1 MRKAIVLMSA
11 SMLVLGCSSRTVS
24 VVQPRDRDGSVVTAP
39 EKEKTSAKSQK
50 GNGKAHAKARGPR
63 KLNGVPPGH
72 YPPKGMCRVWYEGR
86 PPGKQ
91 PAPVKCSSLRGK
103 VPGDAFVLYNGA
115 HYDAQYKY
123 EEKSVPKVIAE
134 ILLGR

>member
-1 MRKAIVLMSA
+1 MRKVIVLMSA

-24 VVQPRDRDGSVVTAP
+24 VVQPQERSGSVVTTP

-50 GNGKAHAKARGPR
+50 GSGNAKANVRGPR

-103 VPGDAFVLYNGA
+103 VPSDAFVLYNDA
-115 HYDAQYKY
+115 YYDAQYKY
-123 EEKSVPKVIAE
+123 DEKSVPKAIAE
-134 ILLGR
+134 ILLRR

>member
-1 MRKAIVLMSA
+1 MRKAIVLLSV

-24 VVQPRDRDGSVVTAP
+24 VVQPQARSGSIVTAS

-72 YPPKGMCRVWYEGR
+72 YPPRGMCRVWYEGR

-91 PAPVKCSSLRGK
+91 PAAVKCSSLRGR
-103 VPGDAFVLYNGA
+103 VPSNAFVLYNGVY
-115 HYDAQYKY
+115 YDAQYDY
-123 EEKSVPKVIAE
+123 EQKSVPKVIAE
-134 ILLGR
+134 ILLSR

>member
-11 SMLVLGCSSRTVS
+11 TILVLACGSRSVS
-24 VVQPRDRDGSVVTAP
+24 VVQPRDRSGSVVTAP
-39 EKEKTSAKSQK
+39 EKEKTSAESKK
-50 GNGKAHAKARGPR
+50 GNGRANAKARGPR

-103 VPGDAFVLYNGA
+103 VPSDAFVLYNGA

-123 EEKSVPKVIAE
+123 EEKSVPKTIAE